1 MSEEYM
7 NEEEKSGEFELPDQS
22 DCLSV
27 LVQLENGTII
37 RLQEQ
42 KKGDFSIAVSQGFA
56 HKKRFKTA
64 SSFGNLIFSPQAD
77 LKESSS
83 GLIPLVA
90 QFLISF
96 RGVVECLISGPPV
109 KRRSL
114 RDLLG
119 DDTSLTG
126 KTIIWGNSTVSPID
140 ISTLIAATPKKGI
153 LTLEEAIYPMER
165 LRRKDVKNQCDR
177 IFKDPSKMNRGEGEN

>member
-1 MSEEYM
+1 MI
-7 NEEEKSGEFELPDQS
+7 EEEKNGEVEYPDQS

-42 KKGDFSIAVSQGFA
+42 KKLNFSIAVSQGFA
-56 HKKRFKTA
+56 HKKSFKA
-64 SSFGNLIFSPQAD
+64 VSSYANLLFYPHSG
-77 LKESSS
+77 LLESSG

-90 QFLISF
+90 QFLVTF
-96 RGVVECLISGPPV
+96 RGVVECLISGPHC

-114 RDLLG
+114 RDLLR

-126 KTIIWGNSTVSPID
+126 KTIVWGNSTVAPID
-140 ISTLIAATPKKGI
+140 FSYLITATPKKGI

-165 LRRKDVKNQCDR
+165 LRKKDIKNQCDR
-177 IFKDPSKMNRGEGEN
+177 IFKNRSGKARGEDYT